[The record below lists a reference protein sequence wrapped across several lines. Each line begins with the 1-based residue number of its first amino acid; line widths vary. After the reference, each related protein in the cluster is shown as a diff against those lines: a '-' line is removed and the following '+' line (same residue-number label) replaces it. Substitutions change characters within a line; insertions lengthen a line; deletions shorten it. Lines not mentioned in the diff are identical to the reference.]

1 MNHIYVLTAV
11 SSGQLKSIPVQ
22 IANQLMKGVTMAA
35 RKLKVRINGV
45 EASIPADW
53 VSVSS
58 IMEVLLSAADDERRR
73 GHLANHE
80 KLMRERTN
88 IFEQAKGM
96 GV

>member
-1 MNHIYVLTAV
+1 MTA
-11 SSGQLKSIPVQ
+11 K
-22 IANQLMKGVTMAA
+22 
-35 RKLKVRINGV
+35 KLKIRINGV

-53 VSVSS
+53 VSASS

-88 IFEQAKGM
+88 IFEQVKGM